1 MQLIKIT
8 VQNGKQ
14 VVSARELYDALGFN
28 SAHWAKWYNKNILK
42 NQFAIEDVDYT
53 ALTLGVNVNKTEK
66 KDFALTLDFA
76 KKLSMMARTD
86 KGDQVRDYFL
96 ACEKKAENRINVPAI
111 MSPAEMFLQMAQNFV
126 AHEKEIGQLRIEQ
139 QEIRQ
144 EIDEFKAKAKTQPDD
159 YYAIAGYA
167 ATIKKPIDVTMASAI
182 GKKASAI
189 CNRLGYVM
197 GTIPDPR
204 FGRVKTYP
212 KQVLAEVFNNHF
224 SN

>member
-8 VQNGKQ
+8 EKDGKQ
-14 VVSARELYDALGFN
+14 VVSARELYEALGFEASN
-28 SAHWAKWYNKNILK
+28 WSKWYSKNILK
-42 NQFAIEDVDYT
+42 NQFAIENEDYV
-53 ALTLGVNVNKTEK
+53 TLVLGTNVNKTEK

-96 ACEKKAENRINVPAI
+96 ACEKRAEKRIQVPAI
-111 MSPAEMFLQMAQNFV
+111 LSPAEMFLQIAQISV
-126 AHEKEIGQLRIEQ
+126 EQEKRLINVETRIEQ
-139 QEIRQ
+139 IE
-144 EIDEFKAKAKTQPDD
+144 AKAKTQPDD

-212 KQVLAEVFNNHF
+212 KQVLAEVFNNYF